1 MVALPD
7 KPCAIESDVGL
18 TAIEKSFAAAAVTVT
33 LSAAVCEPDPA
44 VPVTVSVYVPATAL
58 ELTASES
65 VALWPE
71 LTELGVMVAV
81 TPAGA
86 PETLSETF

>member
-33 LSAAVCEPDPA
+33 LSAAVCEPDA
-44 VPVTVSVYVPATAL
+44 AT
-58 ELTASES
+58 
-65 VALWPE
+65 P
-71 LTELGVMVAV
+71 VMVSA
-81 TPAGA
+81 
-86 PETLSETF
+86 